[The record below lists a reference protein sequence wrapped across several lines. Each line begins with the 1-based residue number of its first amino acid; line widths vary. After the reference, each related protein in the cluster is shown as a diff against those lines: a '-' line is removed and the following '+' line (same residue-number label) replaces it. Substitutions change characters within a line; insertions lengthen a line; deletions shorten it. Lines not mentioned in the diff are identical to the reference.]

1 MRSITSPAVGR
12 PRSREVAV
20 TGSTLSVAAGSQH
33 PSWSSRPPGC
43 RHADVGDQH
52 LAGAA
57 FPLHRVRPLR
67 ADDEQGATIR
77 AAEHAREAAAVGL
90 HGLEDLAALGY
101 SDTMLARHTGIPDG
115 VLGIHTDAIRR
126 GVLAECRPHPFT
138 GQAPIRLDL
147 VSGELTRVRL
157 RDDKGLIVL

>member
-43 RHADVGDQH
+43 RHADVGDQY
-52 LAGAA
+52 LARAA

-77 AAEHAREAAAVGL
+77 TAEHAREAAAVGL
-90 HGLEDLAALGY
+90 DGFEDVAALGN
-101 SDTMLARHTGIPDG
+101 SDTVLPRHTGIPDS
-115 VLGIHTDAIRR
+115 VLGIHADAIRR
-126 GVLAECRPHPFT
+126 GVLAERGPAPFT
-138 GQAPIRLDL
+138 GQASVRLDL
-147 VSGELTRVRL
+147 VSGELGRVRL
-157 RDDKGLIVL
+157 GDDKGPVVL

>member
-20 TGSTLSVAAGSQH
+20 TGSTLSVAAGWQH

-43 RHADVGDQH
+43 WHPNVGGQY

-90 HGLEDLAALGY
+90 DGLEDLAALGY

-115 VLGIHTDAIRR
+115 VLGIHADAIRR
-126 GVLAECRPHPFT
+126 GVLAECRPHLPA
-138 GQAPIRLDL
+138 GQAAIRLDL
-147 VSGELTRVRL
+147 VSGERARVRL
-157 RDDKGLIVL
+157 GDDKRPIVL